1 MAGSRYQFL
10 RFQSSP
16 FVVPRVGLAVRQ
28 LGAFFIRLLSG
39 IALYTSSGSADTP
52 GFSVGYAHSARIVC
66 DFQDGYMLR
75 FVNKRTM
82 DIDTQFI
89 GSRNFFVALS
99 IYGKARTCADALDAY
114 GPLGFIHNDLVE
126 K

>member
-1 MAGSRYQFL
+1 M
-10 RFQSSP
+10 
-16 FVVPRVGLAVRQ
+16 
-28 LGAFFIRLLSG
+28 
-39 IALYTSSGSADTP
+39 
-52 GFSVGYAHSARIVC
+52 GYAHSASIVC
-66 DFQDGYMLR
+66 VFRDGYMLR

-114 GPLGFIHNDLVE
+114 GPLGFIHSDLVE